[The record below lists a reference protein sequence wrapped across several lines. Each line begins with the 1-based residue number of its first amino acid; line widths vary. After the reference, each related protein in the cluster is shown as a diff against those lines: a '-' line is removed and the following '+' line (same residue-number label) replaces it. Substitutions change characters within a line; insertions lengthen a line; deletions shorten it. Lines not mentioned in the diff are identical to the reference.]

1 MVVLGAWFGTGKKG
15 GIYSIFLMGCYD
27 EKSSTW
33 KTVTK
38 VHSGLDD
45 SQMDK
50 MHERLRPLMEKCD
63 GSSQLPKWI
72 HMNRSMIPH
81 ALAKDPKK
89 MPVFEITGAEFTQS
103 DIHTASS
110 ISIRFPRITRLRD
123 DKSAKQATS
132 LEELVHLFD
141 ESKSGMHLDELNKL
155 KNKDSDDIKMDV
167 PSLTT
172 NLASTSHD
180 NKKRKSD
187 DTEAESPKKKPK
199 LDRYNGASPKSDL
212 IFAGYKLHNSAEIK
226 DKYRDEVKKFEK
238 LGGVTTENSTSA
250 NLVLHCGKEIKSSPE
265 ALRKRYNPQCKH
277 YQAAWLTDSL
287 QQKKAA
293 NPLQYFVKLHQI

>member
-27 EKSSTW
+27 EKTSTW

-45 SQMDK
+45 LQMDR
-50 MHERLRPLMEKCD
+50 MHERLKPLMEKCD
-63 GSSQLPKWI
+63 GNMQLPKWI
-72 HMNRSMIPH
+72 HLNRSMIPN

-110 ISIRFPRITRLRD
+110 ISIRFPRITRIRD

-155 KNKDSDDIKMDV
+155 KNKDSDDIKVDV
-167 PSLTT
+167 TSLTT
-172 NLASTSHD
+172 NLASTSND

-187 DTEAESPKKKPK
+187 ESEADSPKKKPK
-199 LDRYNGASPKSDL
+199 LDKEEASSIKEEL
-212 IFAGYKLHNSAEIK
+212 MFAGYKLFNSSEIK
-226 DKYRDEVKKFEK
+226 EKFREEIKKFGK
-238 LGGVTTENSTSA
+238 LGGVTTESSTSA
-250 NLVLHCGKEIKSSPE
+250 NLVLHFSKQIEGSPE
-265 ALRKRYNPQCKH
+265 ALRKLYNPNCRH
-277 YQAAWLTDSL
+277 FQAAWLTDSL
-287 QQKKAA
+287 QQKKTA
-293 NPLQYFVKLHQI
+293 NPLHYFVKLHQI